1 MANLLL
7 CNDKWSWETGSLKV
21 SSMLLYLLKEN
32 ISKLSEPC
40 LHVTVV
46 SHGGVGGAGCHPSHT
61 MPHVKLCQ
69 ARACKYQTVNQ
80 MLVIFHLIL
89 DLLAW
94 PSQADWWLHTGYTHN
109 GCGEWWLVSTRTGS
123 AYTTGHH
130 GDNDNACT
138 CSVLTLKCKIVSH
151 RSETKS
157 GEMALGCALLNIC
170 GSVYWILPW
179 SLSWWDSLILKSTTY

>member
-1 MANLLL
+1 MILRNRFSKGFFYVTLSAEGKYLQIEWALSA
-7 CNDKWSWETGSLKV
+7 CYRGVSWW
-21 SSMLLYLLKEN
+21 YWWCW
-32 ISKLSEPC
+32 LSPITYNATCEAVP
-40 LHVTVV
+40 
-46 SHGGVGGAGCHPSHT
+46 G
-61 MPHVKLCQ
+61 
-69 ARACKYQTVNQ
+69 RDCKYQTVNQ

-109 GCGEWWLVSTRTGS
+109 GCGDWWLVSTRTGS

-151 RSETKS
+151 RCETNS